1 MVEEQS
7 VHQNA
12 NGSAKNRIRDAEP
25 KGNRGGGYPGPH
37 ISRPLR
43 VYALTLRLSFQ
54 VVLRL
59 ELASLLACTYTK
71 VHGNGD

>member
-12 NGSAKNRIRDAEP
+12 NGSAKNHIPDAEP
-25 KGNRGGGYPGPH
+25 KGNRGGRIRSPH
-37 ISRPLR
+37 LRRPLR

-54 VVLRL
+54 VVLRF
-59 ELASLLACTYTK
+59 ELASPLACTYTK